1 MLRPGTVSPQT
12 YEYSHFFAPTSSS
25 QPGAAGLMQQH
36 AVNHP
41 NRRRTSLQLC
51 LTFSFLRPTSRLYRR
66 MGSLGSG
73 VADGS
78 NPFAA
83 VGRGSSSS
91 FPTPREPQLPAA
103 LGASMVPRLFIQQVD
118 IGALVVRATVQGYI
132 PGKQV
137 MMGWCPKIIVCMF
150 GGEWKLG
157 LCLK

>member
-1 MLRPGTVSPQT
+1 MLSTIQT
-12 YEYSHFFAPTSSS
+12 GGPRSH
-25 QPGAAGLMQQH
+25 
-36 AVNHP
+36 
-41 NRRRTSLQLC
+41 LC
-51 LTFSFLRPTSRLYRR
+51 LAFSYLRPTPRLYHH

-83 VGRGSSSS
+83 VDRGSSSS
-91 FPTPREPQLPAA
+91 FPTSREPQLPAA

-137 MMGWCPKIIVCMF
+137 MGWCPKMIVCMF
-150 GGEWKLG
+150 RESESLD
-157 LCLK
+157 CV